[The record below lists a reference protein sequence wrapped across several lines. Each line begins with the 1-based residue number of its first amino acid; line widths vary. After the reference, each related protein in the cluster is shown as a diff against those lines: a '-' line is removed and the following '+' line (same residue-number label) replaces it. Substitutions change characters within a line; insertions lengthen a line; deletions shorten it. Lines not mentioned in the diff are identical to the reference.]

1 MISAAATYIFE
12 LRGQPLVLFS
22 QLADQKTLLSLRL
35 SLVDLSLL
43 EDVPQARDVCL
54 ELGHLQ
60 IILLLHPL
68 QPSPEVIFLLLQF
81 LNYKQSVVS
90 GMHSSVI

>member
-1 MISAAATYIFE
+1 MISPAATYIFE

-22 QLADQKTLLSLRL
+22 QLADQKTLLSLGL
-35 SLVDLSLL
+35 SLVDFSLL
-43 EDVPQARDVCL
+43 QDVPQTRDVCL
-54 ELGHLQ
+54 ELRHLQ

-68 QPSPEVIFLLLQF
+68 QSSPEVIFLLLQF